1 MIHRTR
7 AIFLNSYF
15 RYTSFCNANV
25 KKKKESNIISK
36 LLSPK
41 LESSR
46 ERIESWRLGVSSSVS
61 WYLHAIVRPR
71 EMSGSGDSTDKGG
84 HRFPGKFIRVN
95 KHAGDHDTALVAQ
108 KRVSRD
114 EISRCSSS

>member
-1 MIHRTR
+1 M
-7 AIFLNSYF
+7 YK
-15 RYTSFCNANV
+15 CNTNV
-25 KKKKESNIISK
+25 KKKSNIISK
-36 LLSPK
+36 LLFRSLPK

-46 ERIESWRLGVSSSVS
+46 ERREGDTGGSVLNRAWQLGVSSLVS

-114 EISRCSSS
+114 EISRCSFG